1 MPHLGIINRE
11 QTVFF
16 LENMKSAS
24 EKMAQDILQS
34 IAEKKSNK
42 EIINSYKQKYWHNYI
57 KEIYP
62 EDALELNTNIMIDL
76 IRKELM

>member
-34 IAEKKSNK
+34 IAEKKSN
-42 EIINSYKQKYWHNYI
+42 IL
-57 KEIYP
+57 
-62 EDALELNTNIMIDL
+62 A
-76 IRKELM
+76 